1 VPKKPSKTQPAK
13 TPQPEPAQVKAV
25 ERLLRDGEYQRAI
38 ERARVMVQRFPDH
51 GGANHLLLQALERG
65 ESRGAAALAAYQWA
79 ERRSRSPRAL
89 EALLQFALAGH
100 HLFLANRVADQL
112 RDLGAPAGTALSDA
126 TNWDALLGQP
136 DGTRAT
142 RAQMEQF
149 DIGRLYLEANDFAGA
164 VRALDGVALTS
175 ARNNLAVAFF
185 HQNHIAEA
193 LACFLDAWQHDQG
206 NLFALGW
213 ALRLRLYQG
222 DETGARA
229 LVAPLAGAEARRI
242 EDAYG
247 QLAGLLLVRED
258 QAAWKAFERSGQA
271 TWIHSDTGPLVV
283 ERLNLGAVAASRLGQ
298 AEQAASL
305 WRQILE
311 RAQHHAAAGE
321 NLAILERDGAPAAHP
336 ALFDWT
342 HVLPIGWVQRLRALG
357 QAPLDACLDELS
369 ATDSYLEA
377 IYLAGDGFVRSFAT
391 QLLKHRLKPGSQAEP
406 PADGQPERRA
416 PAILRDLACRSVGT
430 PQERVAMLHALRE
443 QGLIGADESVQ
454 YWNGATLQEI
464 KLVSTEIYREPD
476 PPDLPP
482 DLQAMLDASVRLT
495 WEGELMA
502 AEAYLHAVLE
512 RVPDHQAAMGN
523 LAAIRAKQGRDP
535 ESRELLRRV
544 IAAHPDYLFARVNL
558 ASLLIEDGDLQ
569 AAEPLLSGLGQRTR
583 LHIQEAFALY
593 GVMAMLRRAKGEDAI
608 ADALIASLEQMVQT
622 DHDRQL
628 LATAKARAGVG
639 RSLPDAIRSLAKASN
654 P

>member
-1 VPKKPSKTQPAK
+1 MPKKPSKTQPAK

-38 ERARVMVQRFPDH
+38 ERARVVVQRFPDH

-79 ERRSRSPRAL
+79 ERRPRSPRAL

-164 VRALDGVALTS
+164 VRALDGVAFTS

-185 HQNHIAEA
+185 HQNRIAEA

-229 LVAPLAGAEARRI
+229 LVAPLARAEARRI

-247 QLAGLLLVRED
+247 QLVGLLLIRED
-258 QAAWKAFERSGQA
+258 QAAWEAFERSGQA

-283 ERLNLGAVAASRLGQ
+283 ERLNLGAGAASRLGQ

-311 RAQHHAAAGE
+311 RAPRHAAAGE

-377 IYLAGDGFVRSFAT
+377 IYLAGDAFARSFAT
-391 QLLKHRLKPGSQAEP
+391 QLLKHRLKRASQAEP
-406 PADGQPERRA
+406 PAGGQPEQRA
-416 PAILRDLACRSVGT
+416 PAILRALACRSVGT
-430 PQERVAMLHALRE
+430 PQERVAMLRALRE
-443 QGLIGADESVQ
+443 HGLVGVDESVQ
-454 YWNGATLQEI
+454 YWNGETLQEI

-482 DLQAMLDASVRLT
+482 NLQAMLDASVRLIGD
-495 WEGELMA
+495 GELA
-502 AEAYLHAVLE
+502 SAEAYLLAVLE
-512 RVPDHQAAMGN
+512 RVPDHQAALGN
-523 LAAIRAKQGRDP
+523 LAAIRVKQGREP

-558 ASLLIEDGDLQ
+558 ASLLIEDGDLKE
-569 AAEPLLSGLGQRTR
+569 AEILLSGLGHRPR

-622 DHDRQL
+622 DHDRQM
-628 LATAKARAGVG
+628 LATAKARVAHAGAG
-639 RSLPDAIRSLAKASN
+639 RSVLDAFRSLAKA
-654 P
+654 